1 MKKGIFQVIVL
12 SATLINSVFASGL
25 QVSPVSITTP
35 ANKSSTIIH
44 VSNESAKP
52 IQAQIRI
59 FSWRQEENKD
69 VLEETDEIVASP
81 PFVKLDPAAKQLV
94 RLVRVRS
101 KVSSAEENFRLLV
114 DELPVPEQ
122 LEKGINLH
130 MRYSI
135 PLRILAKGKET
146 PKPALAVDW
155 MLQQDTLA
163 VKIKNTGSARAQIG
177 SIQLQNGTEK
187 TTVTTGLVGYVLP
200 DSTREW
206 KFKLKDQSPFPSEL
220 SITIDGE
227 NTAFKKETFALKK

>member
-1 MKKGIFQVIVL
+1 MVAIL
-12 SATLINSVFASGL
+12 SATLLNSVMASGL
-25 QVSPVSITTP
+25 QVSPVSITTA
-35 ANKSSTIIH
+35 ANKISTIIH

-52 IQAQIRI
+52 LQAQIRI

-81 PFVKLDPAAKQLV
+81 PFVKLDPSAKQLV
-94 RLVRVRS
+94 RLVRVKPKIGS
-101 KVSSAEENFRLLV
+101 GEENFRLMV

-135 PLRILAKGKET
+135 PMRILAKGKEIL
-146 PKPALAVDW
+146 KPSLSIDW
-155 MLQQDTLA
+155 IVQQDTLIIT
-163 VKIKNTGSARAQIG
+163 IKNTGSARAQIG
-177 SIQLQNGTEK
+177 SIQVQTANEK
-187 TTVTTGLVGYVLP
+187 INVTTGLVGYVLP

-206 KFKLKDQSPFPSEL
+206 KFKLKDHLSLPSEL

-227 NTAFKKETFALKK
+227 STPFKKETFALKK